1 MRIPPRYQVS
11 AAVLTALLW
20 LSGCAS
26 SPEDEGVPEPSLQTE
41 EIHNEGEPGSA
52 KLNRLELVAL
62 VTDIDYE
69 TREVTL
75 KDSNGESTTLTIGP
89 LVENLDKVEKGDK
102 VHVIFYEEMVVYAQ
116 PPGGGARAD
125 SALLMEAAEK
135 GQKPAGVIA
144 EVDEIVAV
152 VTAVDLE
159 KHTARLRFPDGHE
172 EEFAVWPD
180 VELKEEHVG
189 VEVVIQM
196 TTAVGIKVDKI

>member
-1 MRIPPRYQVS
+1 MRIAPLFSFP
-11 AAVLTALLW
+11 AAAMAVLLW

-26 SPEDEGVPEPSLQTE
+26 TAEDALPEPSMQTE

-52 KLNRLELVAL
+52 QVRRLDLVAL
-62 VTDIDYE
+62 VTAINHD

-75 KDSNGESTTLTIGP
+75 KNDVGESTTLTVGP
-89 LVENLDKVEKGDK
+89 MVENLDQVEKGDK
-102 VHVIFYEEMVVYAQ
+102 VHVVFYEQMVVYAR
-116 PPGGGARAD
+116 PPGSGAD
-125 SALLMEAAEK
+125 LGSALLMEGAEK

-159 KHTARLRFPDGHE
+159 KHTATLRFPDGSE
-172 EEFAVWPD
+172 EPFAVWPD

-196 TTAVGIKVDKI
+196 TSAVGVKVDKI

>member
-1 MRIPPRYQVS
+1 MRIPSQFQFPF
-11 AAVLTALLW
+11 AVLALILW

-26 SPEDEGVPEPSLQTE
+26 TTDDALPEPSLQTD

-52 KLNRLELVAL
+52 QLRRLDLVAQ
-62 VTDIDYE
+62 VTAIDQD

-75 KDSNGESTTLTIGP
+75 KDSTGESTTLTVGP
-89 LVENLDKVEKGDK
+89 LVENLDQVEKGDK
-102 VHVIFYEEMVVYAQ
+102 VHVVFYEQMVVYAR
-116 PPGGGARAD
+116 PPGSGAQAD
-125 SALLMEAAEK
+125 AALLMETAEK

-159 KHTARLRFPDGHE
+159 AHSATLRFPDGSE
-172 EEFAVWPD
+172 EQFAVWPD

-189 VEVVIQM
+189 AEVVIQM
-196 TTAVGIKVDKI
+196 TSAVGVKVDKI

>member
-1 MRIPPRYQVS
+1 MRIPSQFQFPL
-11 AAVLTALLW
+11 AVLALILW

-26 SPEDEGVPEPSLQTE
+26 TTEDDALPEPSLQTE

-52 KLNRLELVAL
+52 QLRRLDLVAQ
-62 VTDIDYE
+62 VTAIDHD

-75 KDSNGESTTLTIGP
+75 KDSTGESTTLTVGP
-89 LVENLDKVEKGDK
+89 LVENLDQVEKGDK
-102 VHVIFYEEMVVYAQ
+102 VHVVFYEQMVVYAR
-116 PPGGGARAD
+116 PPGSGAQAD
-125 SALLMEAAEK
+125 AALLMETAEK

-159 KHTARLRFPDGHE
+159 AHSATLRFPDGSE
-172 EEFAVWPD
+172 EQFAVWPD

-189 VEVVIQM
+189 AEVVIQM
-196 TTAVGIKVDKI
+196 TSAVGVKVDKI